1 MPYHRRMNTEQAPI
15 ERAVR
20 LAGGTVSL
28 ARLLKVRPPTVS
40 GWVKRTRPVPAERC
54 LEIEA
59 ATNHEVRC
67 EALRP
72 DVRWDVMF
80 KRPEVHVASV
90 STATDG
96 INPIE
101 NRSVV

>member
-1 MPYHRRMNTEQAPI
+1 MNTDQAPI
-15 ERAVR
+15 ERAVKI
-20 LAGGTVSL
+20 AGGTVSL
-28 ARLLKVRPPTVS
+28 ARLLNVQPPTVS

-59 ATNHEVRC
+59 ATNHQVRC

-80 KRPEVHVASV
+80 KRPEVHVGSLDASQLQV
-90 STATDG
+90 DP
-96 INPIE
+96 NE
-101 NRSVV
+101 RSAVV